1 VRGLLR
7 GSLAGALVA
16 AALALSPAQAF
27 PPAFDQVHWRRSVA
41 VGFPNDGSLIRGV
54 QLPSQGPD
62 WFTWNLIR
70 ARSPNAPWRRWG
82 TDRLVR
88 TLLTVL
94 HEYGVAHPGA
104 PRVGVADLSRQ
115 HGGDFGPE
123 FGGLGHG
130 SHQNGLDVDV
140 LYPRRDHR
148 ELVAYYPYQVDR
160 RLSQDLVN
168 RFVRAGAK
176 YVFVG
181 PHLRLSGP
189 RRRVQRLIYHDEHMH
204 VRIQAAGR

>member
-1 VRGLLR
+1 LRGLLK
-7 GSLAGALVA
+7 GGLAGTLVA
-16 AALALSPAQAF
+16 VVLGLSPARALPNSF
-27 PPAFDQVHWRRSVA
+27 ELIHWHRSVA
-41 VGFPNDGSLIRGV
+41 VGTPNDGSLIRGV

-62 WFTWNLIR
+62 WFTWDLTGAR
-70 ARSPNAPWRRWG
+70 APNPAWRRWG

-94 HEYGVAHPGA
+94 HDYGVAHPGA
-104 PRVGVADLSRQ
+104 PRVGVADLSRR
-115 HGGDFGPE
+115 HGGDFGNE

-148 ELVAYYPYQVDR
+148 ELVAYYPAQVDL

-168 RFVRAGAK
+168 RFVRARAK

-181 PHLRLSGP
+181 PHLRLRGP
-189 RRRVQRLIYHDEHMH
+189 RRIVQPLIFHDEHMH
-204 VRIQAAGR
+204 VRIRAGS